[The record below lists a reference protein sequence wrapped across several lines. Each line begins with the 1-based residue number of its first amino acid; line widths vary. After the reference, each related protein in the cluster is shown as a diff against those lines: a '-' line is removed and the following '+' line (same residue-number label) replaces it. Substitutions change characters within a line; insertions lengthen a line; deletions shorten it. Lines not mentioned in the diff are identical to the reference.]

1 MHVPRHI
8 RLGSRGSALALWQ
21 TEHVATRLQAA
32 YPDLTI
38 ETVVVHTEG
47 DRTLA
52 TPLPLIGG
60 KGLFTLELENA
71 LREGRIDG
79 AVHSLKDLPTD
90 DPLGLTLAAIPPRGD
105 VADVMII
112 RAGQTETTGASENPT
127 PLWPLPFAAAVGTS
141 SRRRAAQL
149 LAQRPDLQILDI
161 RGNVDT
167 RIHKALDPDGPYDA
181 IVLAAAG
188 LKRLGLDRFISG
200 FGVLPG
206 LPPDKIRGQAQC
218 ETLSLE
224 QMLPAAGQGALALQ
238 CRQEAVWL
246 DLFARIN
253 DPDTRAAVTA
263 ERSFLAGLN
272 GGCSLPVAALAAL
285 QKGRIRLQGRIN
297 SLDGSR
303 QIDVQMTGPDSE
315 AEQLGRSLAQLA
327 LDKGAQEILDS
338 IQN

>member
-1 MHVPRHI
+1 MPVPRHI

-112 RAGQTETTGASENPT
+112 RAGQTETTVASENPT
-127 PLWPLPFAAAVGTS
+127 LHWPLPFAAAVGTG

-188 LKRLGLDRFISG
+188 LKRLGLDRVISG
-200 FGVLPG
+200 F
-206 LPPDKIRGQAQC
+206 QAQC

-238 CRQEAVWL
+238 CRQEAAWL

-285 QKGRIRLQGRIN
+285 QKERIRLQGRIS

-303 QIDVQMTGPDSE
+303 QIHVQMTGPDSG